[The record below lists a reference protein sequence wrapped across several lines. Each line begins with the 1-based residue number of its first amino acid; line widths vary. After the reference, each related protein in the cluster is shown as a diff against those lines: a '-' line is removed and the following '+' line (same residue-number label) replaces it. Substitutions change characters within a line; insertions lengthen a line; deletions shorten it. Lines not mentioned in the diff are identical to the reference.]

1 MQEATL
7 LVWKEGVDSERI
19 QKWIQR
25 LEDLGV
31 LETVRTQEF
40 NSDETFPV
48 LYLP

>member
-7 LVWKEGVDSERI
+7 LVWREGIDPERI
-19 QKWIQR
+19 QNWIKR

-31 LETVRTQEF
+31 LETVRTNEF
-40 NSDETFPV
+40 NSEETFPV

>member
-7 LVWKEGVDSERI
+7 LVWREGIDSERI
-19 QKWIQR
+19 QNWIKR

-31 LETVRTQEF
+31 LETVRTNEF
-40 NSDETFPV
+40 NSEETFPV